1 MRVDFAVVGGGIAGL
16 AIAELLQRSGA
27 STLLVEKNGRLCGEA
42 SAEQQG
48 WFHTGAL
55 YAALPNPFFL
65 RTMVGN
71 LDDLV
76 DYYSEFPG
84 MNLRVEK
91 HLSTTVRDGWF
102 SNRTNFYAYT
112 NLRGVSWSW
121 KLPWTVAL
129 NRAKHRMSW
138 YESLDASRS
147 VSRQLGVRTK
157 PTKFVMHASHLGVNL
172 EHVAFVLKSRD
183 RGLNAPWIIS
193 DLTRSLLASGGQLRL
208 RTKVVGVEP
217 GALLLEEGERGVR
230 DRITARHIIL
240 AAGKECRDFDQSIRI
255 FASPILVVQPALT
268 DVNFVHMTPHM
279 PRTLNHMFHRT
290 DGLEYSVLGNATYF
304 AAGQGIEPYRDQAWT
319 HMTGMARRLF
329 SGFDERRAG
338 LYFGYKTEV
347 TSSSNIRN
355 YLYHILDRD
364 GYTLALPGK
373 FTLCFSL
380 AVNVCRHFGIEP
392 VERVRLAPIEN
403 VLGLIEEPRHLRIAR
418 EIAENSSALLPLLSA
433 TTQSQP

>member
-1 MRVDFAVVGGGIAGL
+1 MRLDFAVVGGGIAGL

-55 YAALPNPFFL
+55 YAAMPNQFFL
-65 RTMVGN
+65 RAMVGN

-84 MNLRVEK
+84 MNLRLEK

-102 SNRTNFYAYT
+102 SNRTNFYAYASV
-112 NLRGVSWSW
+112 RGVTWSW

-129 NRAKHRMSW
+129 NRAKQRMSW

-147 VSRQLGVRTK
+147 VSRQLGIRTK

-172 EHVAFVLKSRD
+172 DHVAFVLKSRD

-193 DLTRSLLASGGQLRL
+193 DFTRSFLANGGQVRL

-217 GALLLEEGERGVR
+217 RAVMVEEGGRGLR
-230 DRITARHIIL
+230 TRIAARHIIL
-240 AAGKECRDFDQSIRI
+240 AAGKESRGFDQSIRV
-255 FASPILVVQPALT
+255 FASPILVVSPALT

-279 PRTLNHMFHRT
+279 PRTLNHLFHRT
-290 DGLEYSVLGNATYF
+290 DGLEYSVVGNATYF
-304 AAGQGIEPYRDQAWT
+304 DARQSVEQYRDQAWT

-329 SGFDERRAG
+329 SEFDDRRAG

-347 TSSSNIRN
+347 TSSSSMRN
-355 YLYHILDRD
+355 YLYHILDRE
-364 GYTLALPGK
+364 GYTLVLPGK
-373 FTLCFSL
+373 FSLCFSL

-392 VERVRLAPIEN
+392 VEQIRLAPPES

-418 EIAENSSALLPLLSA
+418 EIAANSLASMPR
-433 TTQSQP
+433 

>member
-27 STLLVEKNGRLCGEA
+27 SVLLVEKNARLCGEA

-55 YAALPNPFFL
+55 YAALPNQFFL
-65 RTMVGN
+65 RALVGN
-71 LDDLV
+71 LDDLM
-76 DYYSEFPG
+76 DYYGDFPA

-91 HLSTTVRDGWF
+91 HLSTTIREGWF

-112 NLRGVSWSW
+112 GLRGVSWSW
-121 KLPWTVAL
+121 KLPWLVAL
-129 NRAKHRMSW
+129 NRARQRMSW
-138 YESLDASRS
+138 YEGLDASRS
-147 VSRQLGVRTK
+147 VSRQLGIRTK
-157 PTKFVMHASHLGVNL
+157 PTKYVMHASRLGANL

-193 DLTRSLLASGGQLRL
+193 DLARSFLANGGQVRL
-208 RTKVVGVEP
+208 QTSVVGVEP
-217 GALLLEEGERGVR
+217 GALAVEEGEQRTR
-230 DRITARHIIL
+230 ARITARHIVL
-240 AAGKECRDFDQSIRI
+240 AAGKESRAFDPMIRV
-255 FASPILVVQPALT
+255 FASPILVVRPALT
-268 DVNFVHMTPHM
+268 DVNFVYMTPHM
-279 PRTLNHMFHRT
+279 PRTLNHLFHRT
-290 DGLEYSVLGNATYF
+290 DGIEYSVLGNATYF
-304 AAGQGIEPYRDQAWT
+304 DATTGADPYRDQAWT
-319 HMTGMARRLF
+319 HMTGVARRLF
-329 SGFDERRAG
+329 PGFDECQAA

-347 TSSSNIRN
+347 TSSSSIRN

-373 FTLCFSL
+373 FSLCFSL

-392 VERVRLAPIEN
+392 VERVRLAPSES

-418 EIAENSSALLPLLSA
+418 GIAENSTAPLPRQLG
-433 TTQSQP
+433 